1 LQRKVISPEEKTM
14 ATRKLPKGVQGFEK
28 IRKEGYLYVDK
39 TDIVWQIANGDVY
52 NFLSRPRRFG
62 KSLLTNT
69 LKCYFEGRK
78 DLFEGLKI
86 MDLETEWPK
95 RQVFFFDFS
104 GKETAEDLYHH
115 INTIL
120 AKYETIYG
128 KFKTDES
135 LSDRFVSLMEN
146 AHEKTGQQV
155 AVLVDE
161 YDAPLQHTL
170 FKDEEHEKMVVV
182 YRSFFPA
189 LKTAG
194 DHLKCLFLT
203 GITKFTQLSLFST
216 LNNISIIGNK
226 PKYATVCGITQQEI
240 LDNFQP
246 ELQAMGDENGW
257 TMDETV
263 ARLKDMYDGYRF
275 SKDANPDKMV
285 YNPYSLICALDDRE
299 MMNYWASSGGSRLLI
314 DILQKSYDRNIDLEN
329 CTLSALDMETA
340 DVSIDNVPLFLYQA
354 GYLTIKDY
362 NGRNYKLGFPNMEV
376 RNTLY
381 DMILPKILRKDKSN
395 VTSSIGNIQD
405 ALDADDIPTMM
416 ENLKQLFAET
426 PYSQNSQEY
435 LTEERYRFI
444 MRQTFSLVGC
454 RIEEERQVAKGRI
467 DMVAE
472 YMKNTVLIFE
482 MKLDKNGG
490 VDAAVAQHEDRD
502 YAAAYGADG
511 KKVYKIAVSFCSDK
525 RGIADYQIG

>member
-1 LQRKVISPEEKTM
+1 M
-14 ATRKLPKGVQGFEK
+14 ATRKLPIGVQEFEE
-28 IRKEGYLYVDK
+28 IRKGNYIYVDK
-39 TDIVWQIANGDVY
+39 TDMVWQIANGVKN

-62 KSLLTNT
+62 KSLLTST

-95 RQVFFFDFS
+95 RQVFSFDFS

-115 INTIL
+115 INTTL

-135 LSDRFVSLMEN
+135 LSDRFVSLLEK
-146 AHEKTGQQV
+146 AHKATGHQV

-170 FKDEEHEKMVVV
+170 FKEEEHEKMVVV

-189 LKTAG
+189 LKTASN
-194 DHLKCLFLT
+194 HLKCLFLT

-226 PKYATVCGITQQEI
+226 PKYATVCGITRQEI
-240 LDNFQP
+240 FDNFQP
-246 ELQAMGDENGW
+246 EIQAMSQENGW
-257 TMDETV
+257 TVNEAI
-263 ARLKDMYDGYRF
+263 ARLEYAYDGYRF
-275 SKDANPDKMV
+275 SNDANPEKMV
-285 YNPYSLICALDDRE
+285 YNPYSLICALNDKE
-299 MMNYWASSGGSRLLI
+299 IGNYWASSGGSSLLNQLLAHAENSKI
-314 DILQKSYDRNIDLEN
+314 NIEKCIVDREDFD
-329 CTLSALDMETA
+329 TD
-340 DVSIDNVPLFLYQA
+340 DVSLDNVELFLYQA
-354 GYLTIKDY
+354 GYLTIKDCDEDTY
-362 NGRNYKLGFPNMEV
+362 TLGIPNNEV
-376 RNTLY
+376 RRALY
-381 DMILPKILRKDKSN
+381 RIVLPNAVNKKSN
-395 VTSSIGNIQD
+395 DVDSSIKNIRL
-405 ALDADDIPTMM
+405 AIKSDDIPAMM

-426 PYSQNSQEY
+426 PYSQHSQEY

-454 RIEEERQVAKGRI
+454 RIEEERQVARGRI

-472 YMKNTVLIFE
+472 YMKKTVLIFE

-490 VDAAVAQHEDRD
+490 VDAAVDQHNERD

-525 RGIADYQIG
+525 RGIADYKIM